1 MKITNLYAREI
12 LDSRGNPTVE
22 CELTTENF
30 TVRASVPSGASTGTN
45 EALEL
50 RDGDSRYHGK
60 GVTKAVN
67 NVNTIIKNALIG
79 KELNQKVLD
88 NLLLELDGTKNKTN
102 LGANAILSVSLCIM
116 KAIAKSQNKDIYELF
131 DGPYTMPY
139 PMMNIINGG
148 VHATS
153 SLEIQEFMIVPN
165 QSTFKE
171 RLRCGAEVFQTLK
184 SILKQN
190 GFSTS
195 VGDEGGFAPTFK
207 TIEEAL
213 DYIMLAI
220 KESGYIPGKD
230 VNLALD
236 AAASEFYKDGKYT
249 INKKELTKEE
259 LINYYIKL
267 TETYPIISIEDAFS
281 EDDIDSIK
289 KLTELIGNKIMLV
302 GDDYFVTNIEYSNDS
317 FQLERIAH
325 STLKTSIKV
334 DLINLFSAK
343 FVENKIKYLSDLAFD
358 FFDLT
363 SIFSRYNVQPKDVEY
378 WDNILITELSK
389 SMIGWNEMQ
398 RNSCINMIVQAIPS
412 KMPLHLP
419 LYNHY
424 ATLIERSLKNVK

>member
-79 KELNQKVLD
+79 KELNQKALD

-116 KAIAKSQNKDIYELF
+116 KALAKSQSKDIYELF

-236 AAASEFYKDGKYT
+236 AAASEFYKEGKYT

-302 GDDYFVTNIEYSNDS
+302 GDDYFVTNIEYLQKGITEKYNNAILLKANQIGTITEMLETIKLAKNSGFKTIISHRSGETEDTFISQMAVGLNLGYIKTGS
-317 FQLERIAH
+317 LCRGERI
-325 STLKTSIKV
+325 TKYNELLRIEEKV
-334 DLINLFSAK
+334 
-343 FVENKIKYLSDLAFD
+343 
-358 FFDLT
+358 
-363 SIFSRYNVQPKDVEY
+363 
-378 WDNILITELSK
+378 
-389 SMIGWNEMQ
+389 G
-398 RNSCINMIVQAIPS
+398 
-412 KMPLHLP
+412 H
-419 LYNHY
+419 
-424 ATLIERSLKNVK
+424 

>member
-220 KESGYIPGKD
+220 KESGYVPGKD

-302 GDDYFVTNIEYSNDS
+302 GDDYFVTNIEYLQKGITEKYNNAILLKANQIGTITEMLETIKLAKNSGFKTIISHRSGETEDTFISQMAVGLNLGYIKTGS
-317 FQLERIAH
+317 LCRGERIAKYNE
-325 STLKTSIKV
+325 LLRIEEKV
-334 DLINLFSAK
+334 
-343 FVENKIKYLSDLAFD
+343 
-358 FFDLT
+358 
-363 SIFSRYNVQPKDVEY
+363 
-378 WDNILITELSK
+378 
-389 SMIGWNEMQ
+389 G
-398 RNSCINMIVQAIPS
+398 
-412 KMPLHLP
+412 H
-419 LYNHY
+419 
-424 ATLIERSLKNVK
+424 

>member
-67 NVNTIIKNALIG
+67 NVNTIIKNALTG

-116 KAIAKSQNKDIYELF
+116 KALAKSQSKDIYELF

-236 AAASEFYKDGKYT
+236 AAASEFYKEGKYT

-302 GDDYFVTNIEYSNDS
+302 GDDYFVTNIEYLQKGITEKYNNAILLKANQIGTITEMLETIKLAKNAGFKTIISHRSGETEDTFISQMAVGLNLGYIKTGS
-317 FQLERIAH
+317 LCRGERIAKYNE
-325 STLKTSIKV
+325 LLRIEEKV
-334 DLINLFSAK
+334 
-343 FVENKIKYLSDLAFD
+343 
-358 FFDLT
+358 
-363 SIFSRYNVQPKDVEY
+363 
-378 WDNILITELSK
+378 
-389 SMIGWNEMQ
+389 G
-398 RNSCINMIVQAIPS
+398 
-412 KMPLHLP
+412 H
-419 LYNHY
+419 
-424 ATLIERSLKNVK
+424 

>member
-236 AAASEFYKDGKYT
+236 AAGSEFYKDGKYT

-259 LINYYIKL
+259 LINYYITL

-302 GDDYFVTNIEYSNDS
+302 GDDYFVTNIEYLQKGITEKYNNAILLKANQIGTITEMLETIKLAKNSGFKTIISHRSGETEDTFISQMAVGLNLGYIKTGS
-317 FQLERIAH
+317 LCRGERIAKYNE
-325 STLKTSIKV
+325 LLRIEEKV
-334 DLINLFSAK
+334 
-343 FVENKIKYLSDLAFD
+343 
-358 FFDLT
+358 
-363 SIFSRYNVQPKDVEY
+363 
-378 WDNILITELSK
+378 
-389 SMIGWNEMQ
+389 G
-398 RNSCINMIVQAIPS
+398 
-412 KMPLHLP
+412 H
-419 LYNHY
+419 
-424 ATLIERSLKNVK
+424 

>member
-79 KELNQKVLD
+79 KELNQKALD

-116 KAIAKSQNKDIYELF
+116 KALAKSQSKDIYELF

-213 DYIMLAI
+213 DYIILAI

-236 AAASEFYKDGKYT
+236 AAASEFYKEGKYT

-259 LINYYIKL
+259 LINYYITL

-302 GDDYFVTNIEYSNDS
+302 GDDYFVTNIEYLQKGITEKYNNAILLKANQIGTITEMLETIKLAKNSGFKTIISHRSGETEDTFISQMAVGLNLGYIKTGS
-317 FQLERIAH
+317 LCRGERIAKYNE
-325 STLKTSIKV
+325 LLRIEEKV
-334 DLINLFSAK
+334 
-343 FVENKIKYLSDLAFD
+343 
-358 FFDLT
+358 
-363 SIFSRYNVQPKDVEY
+363 
-378 WDNILITELSK
+378 
-389 SMIGWNEMQ
+389 G
-398 RNSCINMIVQAIPS
+398 
-412 KMPLHLP
+412 H
-419 LYNHY
+419 
-424 ATLIERSLKNVK
+424 

>member
-67 NVNTIIKNALIG
+67 NVNTIIKNTLIG
-79 KELNQKVLD
+79 KELNQKILD

-302 GDDYFVTNIEYSNDS
+302 GDDYFVTNIEYHQKGITEKYNNAILLKANQIGTITEMLETIKLAKNSGFKTIISHRSGETEDTFISQMAVGLNLGYIKTGS
-317 FQLERIAH
+317 LCRGERIAKYNE
-325 STLKTSIKV
+325 LLRIEEKV
-334 DLINLFSAK
+334 
-343 FVENKIKYLSDLAFD
+343 
-358 FFDLT
+358 
-363 SIFSRYNVQPKDVEY
+363 
-378 WDNILITELSK
+378 
-389 SMIGWNEMQ
+389 G
-398 RNSCINMIVQAIPS
+398 
-412 KMPLHLP
+412 H
-419 LYNHY
+419 
-424 ATLIERSLKNVK
+424 

>member
-60 GVTKAVN
+60 GVNKAVN

-281 EDDIDSIK
+281 EDDIGSIK

-302 GDDYFVTNIEYSNDS
+302 GDDYFVTNIEYLQKGITEKYNNAILLKANQIGTITEMLETIKLAKNSGFKTIISHRSGETEDTFISQMAVGLNLGYIKTGS
-317 FQLERIAH
+317 LCRGERIAKYNE
-325 STLKTSIKV
+325 LLRIEEKV
-334 DLINLFSAK
+334 
-343 FVENKIKYLSDLAFD
+343 
-358 FFDLT
+358 
-363 SIFSRYNVQPKDVEY
+363 
-378 WDNILITELSK
+378 
-389 SMIGWNEMQ
+389 G
-398 RNSCINMIVQAIPS
+398 
-412 KMPLHLP
+412 H
-419 LYNHY
+419 
-424 ATLIERSLKNVK
+424 

>member
-1 MKITNLYAREI
+1 MPIISEIYAREVI
-12 LDSRGNPTVE
+12 DSRGNPTVE

-67 NVNTIIKNALIG
+67 NVNTIIKNAIIG

-116 KAIAKSQNKDIYELF
+116 KAIAKSQSKDIYELF

-171 RLRCGAEVFQTLK
+171 RLRCGAEIFQTLK

-249 INKKELTKEE
+249 INKKKLTKEE

-302 GDDYFVTNIEYSNDS
+302 GDDYFVTNIEYLQKGITEKYNNAILLKANQIGTITEMLETIKLAKNSGFKTIISHRSGETEDTFISQMAVGLNLGYIKTGS
-317 FQLERIAH
+317 LCRGERIAKYNE
-325 STLKTSIKV
+325 LLRIEEKV
-334 DLINLFSAK
+334 
-343 FVENKIKYLSDLAFD
+343 
-358 FFDLT
+358 
-363 SIFSRYNVQPKDVEY
+363 
-378 WDNILITELSK
+378 
-389 SMIGWNEMQ
+389 G
-398 RNSCINMIVQAIPS
+398 
-412 KMPLHLP
+412 H
-419 LYNHY
+419 
-424 ATLIERSLKNVK
+424 

>member
-30 TVRASVPSGASTGTN
+30 TVRASVPSGASTGSN

-67 NVNTIIKNALIG
+67 NVNTTIKNALIG

-116 KAIAKSQNKDIYELF
+116 KALAKSQSKNIYELF

-220 KESGYIPGKD
+220 KESGYVPGKD

-302 GDDYFVTNIEYSNDS
+302 GDDYFVTNIEYLQKGITEKYNNAILLKANQIGTITEMLETIKLAKNSGFKTIISHRSGETEDTFISQMAVGLNLGYIKTGS
-317 FQLERIAH
+317 LCRGERIAKYNE
-325 STLKTSIKV
+325 LLRIEEKV
-334 DLINLFSAK
+334 
-343 FVENKIKYLSDLAFD
+343 
-358 FFDLT
+358 
-363 SIFSRYNVQPKDVEY
+363 
-378 WDNILITELSK
+378 
-389 SMIGWNEMQ
+389 G
-398 RNSCINMIVQAIPS
+398 
-412 KMPLHLP
+412 H
-419 LYNHY
+419 
-424 ATLIERSLKNVK
+424 

>member
-30 TVRASVPSGASTGTN
+30 TVRASVPSGASTGSN

-116 KAIAKSQNKDIYELF
+116 KAIAKSQSKDIYELF

-220 KESGYIPGKD
+220 KESGYIAGKD

-302 GDDYFVTNIEYSNDS
+302 GDDYFVTNIEYLQKGITEKYNNAILLKANQIGTITEMLETIKLAKNSGFKTIISHRSGETEDTFISQMAVGLNLGYIKTGS
-317 FQLERIAH
+317 LCRGERIAKYNE
-325 STLKTSIKV
+325 LLRIEEKV
-334 DLINLFSAK
+334 
-343 FVENKIKYLSDLAFD
+343 
-358 FFDLT
+358 
-363 SIFSRYNVQPKDVEY
+363 
-378 WDNILITELSK
+378 
-389 SMIGWNEMQ
+389 G
-398 RNSCINMIVQAIPS
+398 
-412 KMPLHLP
+412 H
-419 LYNHY
+419 
-424 ATLIERSLKNVK
+424 

>member
-236 AAASEFYKDGKYT
+236 AAASEFYKEGKYT

-281 EDDIDSIK
+281 EDDIGSIK

-302 GDDYFVTNIEYSNDS
+302 GDDYFVTNIEYLQKGITEKYNNAILLKANQIGTITEMLETIKLAKNSGFKTIISHRSGETEDTFISQMAVGLNLGYIKKGS
-317 FQLERIAH
+317 LCRGERIAKYNE
-325 STLKTSIKV
+325 LLRIEEKV
-334 DLINLFSAK
+334 
-343 FVENKIKYLSDLAFD
+343 
-358 FFDLT
+358 
-363 SIFSRYNVQPKDVEY
+363 
-378 WDNILITELSK
+378 
-389 SMIGWNEMQ
+389 G
-398 RNSCINMIVQAIPS
+398 
-412 KMPLHLP
+412 H
-419 LYNHY
+419 
-424 ATLIERSLKNVK
+424 

>member
-30 TVRASVPSGASTGTN
+30 TVRASVPSGASTGSN

-236 AAASEFYKDGKYT
+236 AAASEFYKDVKYT
-249 INKKELTKEE
+249 INKKEITKEE

-302 GDDYFVTNIEYSNDS
+302 GDDYFVTNIEYLQKGITEKYNNAILLKANQIGTITEMLETIKLAKNSGFKTIISHRSGETEDTFISQMAVGLNLGYIKTGS
-317 FQLERIAH
+317 LCRGERIAKYNE
-325 STLKTSIKV
+325 LLRIEEKV
-334 DLINLFSAK
+334 
-343 FVENKIKYLSDLAFD
+343 
-358 FFDLT
+358 
-363 SIFSRYNVQPKDVEY
+363 
-378 WDNILITELSK
+378 
-389 SMIGWNEMQ
+389 G
-398 RNSCINMIVQAIPS
+398 
-412 KMPLHLP
+412 H
-419 LYNHY
+419 
-424 ATLIERSLKNVK
+424 

>member
-259 LINYYIKL
+259 LINYYITL

-302 GDDYFVTNIEYSNDS
+302 GDDYFVTNIEYLQKGITEKYNNAILLKANQIGTITEMLETIKLAKNSGFKTIISHRSGETEDTFISQMAVGLNLGYIKTGS
-317 FQLERIAH
+317 LCRGERIAKYNE
-325 STLKTSIKV
+325 LLRIEEKV
-334 DLINLFSAK
+334 
-343 FVENKIKYLSDLAFD
+343 
-358 FFDLT
+358 
-363 SIFSRYNVQPKDVEY
+363 
-378 WDNILITELSK
+378 
-389 SMIGWNEMQ
+389 G
-398 RNSCINMIVQAIPS
+398 
-412 KMPLHLP
+412 H
-419 LYNHY
+419 
-424 ATLIERSLKNVK
+424 

>member
-116 KAIAKSQNKDIYELF
+116 KAIAKSQSKDIYELF

-220 KESGYIPGKD
+220 KGSGYIAGKD

-302 GDDYFVTNIEYSNDS
+302 GDDYFVTNIEYLQKGITEKYNNAILLKANQIGTITEMLETIKLAKNSGFKTIISHRSGETEDTFISQMAVGLNLGYIKTGS
-317 FQLERIAH
+317 LCRGERIAKYNE
-325 STLKTSIKV
+325 LLRIEEKV
-334 DLINLFSAK
+334 
-343 FVENKIKYLSDLAFD
+343 
-358 FFDLT
+358 
-363 SIFSRYNVQPKDVEY
+363 
-378 WDNILITELSK
+378 
-389 SMIGWNEMQ
+389 G
-398 RNSCINMIVQAIPS
+398 
-412 KMPLHLP
+412 H
-419 LYNHY
+419 
-424 ATLIERSLKNVK
+424 

>member
-30 TVRASVPSGASTGTN
+30 TVRASVPSGASTGSN

-302 GDDYFVTNIEYSNDS
+302 GDDYFVTNIEYLQKGITEKYNNAILLKANQIGTITEMLETIKLAKNSGFKTIISHRSGETEDTFISQMAVGLNLGYIKTGS
-317 FQLERIAH
+317 LCRGERIAKYNE
-325 STLKTSIKV
+325 LLRIEEKV
-334 DLINLFSAK
+334 
-343 FVENKIKYLSDLAFD
+343 
-358 FFDLT
+358 
-363 SIFSRYNVQPKDVEY
+363 
-378 WDNILITELSK
+378 
-389 SMIGWNEMQ
+389 G
-398 RNSCINMIVQAIPS
+398 
-412 KMPLHLP
+412 H
-419 LYNHY
+419 
-424 ATLIERSLKNVK
+424 

>member
-116 KAIAKSQNKDIYELF
+116 KALAKSQSKNIYELF

-236 AAASEFYKDGKYT
+236 AAASEFYKEGKYT

-302 GDDYFVTNIEYSNDS
+302 GDDYFVTNIEYLQKGITEKYNNAILLKANQIGTITEMLETIKLAKNAGFKTIISHRSGETEDTFISQMAVGLNLGYIKTGS
-317 FQLERIAH
+317 LCRGERIAKYNE
-325 STLKTSIKV
+325 LLRIEEKV
-334 DLINLFSAK
+334 
-343 FVENKIKYLSDLAFD
+343 
-358 FFDLT
+358 
-363 SIFSRYNVQPKDVEY
+363 
-378 WDNILITELSK
+378 
-389 SMIGWNEMQ
+389 G
-398 RNSCINMIVQAIPS
+398 
-412 KMPLHLP
+412 H
-419 LYNHY
+419 
-424 ATLIERSLKNVK
+424 

>member
-30 TVRASVPSGASTGTN
+30 TVRASVPSGASTGSN

-213 DYIMLAI
+213 DYIILAI
-220 KESGYIPGKD
+220 KESGYIAGKD

-302 GDDYFVTNIEYSNDS
+302 GDDYFVTNIEYLQKGITEKYNNAILLKANQIGTITEMLETIKLAKNAGFKTIISHRSGETEDTFISQMAVGLNLGYIKTGS
-317 FQLERIAH
+317 LCRGERIAKYNE
-325 STLKTSIKV
+325 LLRIEEKV
-334 DLINLFSAK
+334 
-343 FVENKIKYLSDLAFD
+343 
-358 FFDLT
+358 
-363 SIFSRYNVQPKDVEY
+363 
-378 WDNILITELSK
+378 
-389 SMIGWNEMQ
+389 G
-398 RNSCINMIVQAIPS
+398 
-412 KMPLHLP
+412 H
-419 LYNHY
+419 
-424 ATLIERSLKNVK
+424 

>member
-79 KELNQKVLD
+79 KELNQKILD

-236 AAASEFYKDGKYT
+236 AAASEFYKEGKYT

-302 GDDYFVTNIEYSNDS
+302 GDDYFVTNIEYLQKGITEKYNNAILLKANQIGTITEMLETIKLAKNSGFKTIISHRSGETEDTFISQMAVGLNLGYIKTGS
-317 FQLERIAH
+317 LCRGERIAKYNE
-325 STLKTSIKV
+325 LLRIEEKV
-334 DLINLFSAK
+334 
-343 FVENKIKYLSDLAFD
+343 
-358 FFDLT
+358 
-363 SIFSRYNVQPKDVEY
+363 
-378 WDNILITELSK
+378 
-389 SMIGWNEMQ
+389 G
-398 RNSCINMIVQAIPS
+398 
-412 KMPLHLP
+412 H
-419 LYNHY
+419 
-424 ATLIERSLKNVK
+424 

>member
-88 NLLLELDGTKNKTN
+88 NLLLKLDGTKNKTN

-116 KAIAKSQNKDIYELF
+116 KAIAKSQSKDIYELF

-220 KESGYIPGKD
+220 KESGYVPGKD

-302 GDDYFVTNIEYSNDS
+302 GDDYFVTNIEYLQKGITEKYNNAILLKANQIGTITEMLETIKLAKNSGFKTIISHRSGETEDTFISQMAVGLNLGYIKTGS
-317 FQLERIAH
+317 LCRGERIAKYNE
-325 STLKTSIKV
+325 LLRIEEKV
-334 DLINLFSAK
+334 
-343 FVENKIKYLSDLAFD
+343 
-358 FFDLT
+358 
-363 SIFSRYNVQPKDVEY
+363 
-378 WDNILITELSK
+378 
-389 SMIGWNEMQ
+389 G
-398 RNSCINMIVQAIPS
+398 
-412 KMPLHLP
+412 H
-419 LYNHY
+419 
-424 ATLIERSLKNVK
+424 

>member
-45 EALEL
+45 EVLEL

-153 SLEIQEFMIVPN
+153 SLEIQEFMIIPN

-259 LINYYIKL
+259 LINYYITL

-302 GDDYFVTNIEYSNDS
+302 GDDYFVTNIEYLQKGITEKYNNAILLKANQIGTITEMLETIKLAKNSGFKTIISHRSGETEDTFISQMAVGLNLGYIKTGS
-317 FQLERIAH
+317 LCRGERIAKYNE
-325 STLKTSIKV
+325 LLRIEEKV
-334 DLINLFSAK
+334 
-343 FVENKIKYLSDLAFD
+343 
-358 FFDLT
+358 
-363 SIFSRYNVQPKDVEY
+363 
-378 WDNILITELSK
+378 
-389 SMIGWNEMQ
+389 G
-398 RNSCINMIVQAIPS
+398 
-412 KMPLHLP
+412 H
-419 LYNHY
+419 
-424 ATLIERSLKNVK
+424 

>member
-116 KAIAKSQNKDIYELF
+116 KALAKSQSKDIYELF

-220 KESGYIPGKD
+220 KESGYIAGKD

-302 GDDYFVTNIEYSNDS
+302 GDDYFVTNIEYLQKGITEKYNNAILLKANQIGTISEMLETIKLAKNSGFKTIISHRSGETEDTFIS
-317 FQLERIAH
+317 QMAVGLNLGYIKTGSLCRGERIAKYNE
-325 STLKTSIKV
+325 LLRIEEKV
-334 DLINLFSAK
+334 
-343 FVENKIKYLSDLAFD
+343 
-358 FFDLT
+358 
-363 SIFSRYNVQPKDVEY
+363 
-378 WDNILITELSK
+378 
-389 SMIGWNEMQ
+389 G
-398 RNSCINMIVQAIPS
+398 
-412 KMPLHLP
+412 H
-419 LYNHY
+419 
-424 ATLIERSLKNVK
+424 

>member
-30 TVRASVPSGASTGTN
+30 TVRASVPSGASTGSN

-259 LINYYIKL
+259 LINYYITL

-302 GDDYFVTNIEYSNDS
+302 GDDYFVTNIEYLQKGITEKYNNAILLKANQIGTITEMLETIKLAKNSGFKTIISHRSGETEDTFISQMAVGLNLGYIKTGS
-317 FQLERIAH
+317 LCRGERIAKYNE
-325 STLKTSIKV
+325 LLRIEEKV
-334 DLINLFSAK
+334 
-343 FVENKIKYLSDLAFD
+343 
-358 FFDLT
+358 
-363 SIFSRYNVQPKDVEY
+363 
-378 WDNILITELSK
+378 
-389 SMIGWNEMQ
+389 G
-398 RNSCINMIVQAIPS
+398 
-412 KMPLHLP
+412 H
-419 LYNHY
+419 
-424 ATLIERSLKNVK
+424 

>member
-213 DYIMLAI
+213 DYIILAI

-281 EDDIDSIK
+281 EEDIDSIK

-302 GDDYFVTNIEYSNDS
+302 GDDYFVTNIEYLQKGITEKYNNAILLKANQIGTITEMLETIKLAKNSGFKTIISHRSGETEDTFISQMAVGLNLGYIKTGS
-317 FQLERIAH
+317 LCRGERIAKYNE
-325 STLKTSIKV
+325 LLRIEGKV
-334 DLINLFSAK
+334 
-343 FVENKIKYLSDLAFD
+343 
-358 FFDLT
+358 
-363 SIFSRYNVQPKDVEY
+363 
-378 WDNILITELSK
+378 
-389 SMIGWNEMQ
+389 G
-398 RNSCINMIVQAIPS
+398 
-412 KMPLHLP
+412 H
-419 LYNHY
+419 
-424 ATLIERSLKNVK
+424 

>member
-213 DYIMLAI
+213 DYIILAI

-236 AAASEFYKDGKYT
+236 AAASEFYKEGKYT

-302 GDDYFVTNIEYSNDS
+302 GDDYFVTNIEYLQKGITEKYNNAILLKANQIGTITEMLETIKLAKNSGFKTIISHRSGETEDTFISQMAVGLNLGYIKTGS
-317 FQLERIAH
+317 LCSGERIAKYNE
-325 STLKTSIKV
+325 LLRIEEKV
-334 DLINLFSAK
+334 
-343 FVENKIKYLSDLAFD
+343 
-358 FFDLT
+358 
-363 SIFSRYNVQPKDVEY
+363 
-378 WDNILITELSK
+378 
-389 SMIGWNEMQ
+389 G
-398 RNSCINMIVQAIPS
+398 
-412 KMPLHLP
+412 H
-419 LYNHY
+419 
-424 ATLIERSLKNVK
+424 

>member
-67 NVNTIIKNALIG
+67 NVNTIIKNALIC

-116 KAIAKSQNKDIYELF
+116 KALAKSQSKDIYELF

-236 AAASEFYKDGKYT
+236 AAASEFYKEGKYT

-302 GDDYFVTNIEYSNDS
+302 GDDYFVTNIEYLQKGITEKYNNAILLKANQIGTITEMLETIKLAKNAGFKTIISHRSGETEDTFISQMAVGLNLGYIKTGS
-317 FQLERIAH
+317 LCRGERIAKYNE
-325 STLKTSIKV
+325 LLRIEEKV
-334 DLINLFSAK
+334 
-343 FVENKIKYLSDLAFD
+343 
-358 FFDLT
+358 
-363 SIFSRYNVQPKDVEY
+363 
-378 WDNILITELSK
+378 
-389 SMIGWNEMQ
+389 G
-398 RNSCINMIVQAIPS
+398 
-412 KMPLHLP
+412 H
-419 LYNHY
+419 
-424 ATLIERSLKNVK
+424 

>member
-79 KELNQKVLD
+79 KELSQKVLD
-88 NLLLELDGTKNKTN
+88 DLLLELDGTKNKTN

-116 KAIAKSQNKDIYELF
+116 KALAKSQSKDIYELF

-302 GDDYFVTNIEYSNDS
+302 GDDYFVTNIEYLQKGITEKYNNAILLKANQIGTITEMLETIKLAKNAGFKTIISHRSGETEDTFISQMAVGLNLGYIKTGS
-317 FQLERIAH
+317 LCRGERIAKYNE
-325 STLKTSIKV
+325 LLRIEEKV
-334 DLINLFSAK
+334 
-343 FVENKIKYLSDLAFD
+343 
-358 FFDLT
+358 
-363 SIFSRYNVQPKDVEY
+363 
-378 WDNILITELSK
+378 
-389 SMIGWNEMQ
+389 G
-398 RNSCINMIVQAIPS
+398 
-412 KMPLHLP
+412 H
-419 LYNHY
+419 
-424 ATLIERSLKNVK
+424 

>member
-116 KAIAKSQNKDIYELF
+116 KALAKSQSKDIYELF

-220 KESGYIPGKD
+220 KESGYVPGKD

-302 GDDYFVTNIEYSNDS
+302 GDDYFVTNIEYLQKGITEKYNNAILLKANQIGTITEMLETIKLAKNSGFKTIISHRSGETEDTFISQMAVGLNLGYIKTGS
-317 FQLERIAH
+317 LCRGERIAKYNE
-325 STLKTSIKV
+325 LLRIEEKV
-334 DLINLFSAK
+334 
-343 FVENKIKYLSDLAFD
+343 
-358 FFDLT
+358 
-363 SIFSRYNVQPKDVEY
+363 
-378 WDNILITELSK
+378 
-389 SMIGWNEMQ
+389 G
-398 RNSCINMIVQAIPS
+398 
-412 KMPLHLP
+412 H
-419 LYNHY
+419 
-424 ATLIERSLKNVK
+424 

>member
-88 NLLLELDGTKNKTN
+88 NLLLELDETKNKTN

-116 KAIAKSQNKDIYELF
+116 KAIAKSQSKDIYELF

-220 KESGYIPGKD
+220 KESGYIAGKD

-302 GDDYFVTNIEYSNDS
+302 GDDYFVTNIEYLQKGITEKYNNAILLKANQIGTITEMLETIKLAKNSGFKTIISHRSGETEDTFISQMAVGLNLGYIKTGS
-317 FQLERIAH
+317 LCRGERIAKYNE
-325 STLKTSIKV
+325 LLRIEEKV
-334 DLINLFSAK
+334 
-343 FVENKIKYLSDLAFD
+343 
-358 FFDLT
+358 
-363 SIFSRYNVQPKDVEY
+363 
-378 WDNILITELSK
+378 
-389 SMIGWNEMQ
+389 G
-398 RNSCINMIVQAIPS
+398 
-412 KMPLHLP
+412 H
-419 LYNHY
+419 
-424 ATLIERSLKNVK
+424 

>member
-12 LDSRGNPTVE
+12 LDSIGNPTVE

-67 NVNTIIKNALIG
+67 NVNTIIKNAIIG

-184 SILKQN
+184 SILKRN

-213 DYIMLAI
+213 DYIMIAI

-259 LINYYIKL
+259 LINYYITL

-281 EDDIDSIK
+281 EDDIGSIK

-302 GDDYFVTNIEYSNDS
+302 GDDYFVTNIEYLQKGITEKYNNAILLKANQIGTITEMLETIKLAKNSGFKTIISHRSGETEDTFISQMAVGLNLGYIKTGS
-317 FQLERIAH
+317 LCRGERIAKYNE
-325 STLKTSIKV
+325 LLRIEEKV
-334 DLINLFSAK
+334 
-343 FVENKIKYLSDLAFD
+343 
-358 FFDLT
+358 
-363 SIFSRYNVQPKDVEY
+363 
-378 WDNILITELSK
+378 
-389 SMIGWNEMQ
+389 G
-398 RNSCINMIVQAIPS
+398 
-412 KMPLHLP
+412 H
-419 LYNHY
+419 
-424 ATLIERSLKNVK
+424 

>member
-22 CELTTENF
+22 CELTTESF

-116 KAIAKSQNKDIYELF
+116 KALAKSQSKDIYELF

-236 AAASEFYKDGKYT
+236 AAASEFYKEGKYT

-259 LINYYIKL
+259 LINYYITL

-302 GDDYFVTNIEYSNDS
+302 GDDYFVTNIEYLQKGITEKYNNAILLKANQIGTITEMLETIKLAKNSGFKTIISHRSGETEDTFISQMAVGLNLGYIKTGS
-317 FQLERIAH
+317 LCRGERIAKYNE
-325 STLKTSIKV
+325 LLRIEEKV
-334 DLINLFSAK
+334 
-343 FVENKIKYLSDLAFD
+343 
-358 FFDLT
+358 
-363 SIFSRYNVQPKDVEY
+363 
-378 WDNILITELSK
+378 
-389 SMIGWNEMQ
+389 G
-398 RNSCINMIVQAIPS
+398 
-412 KMPLHLP
+412 H
-419 LYNHY
+419 
-424 ATLIERSLKNVK
+424 

>member
-22 CELTTENF
+22 CELTTESF

-50 RDGDSRYHGK
+50 RDGDSRYYGK

-302 GDDYFVTNIEYSNDS
+302 GDDYFVTNIEYLQKGITEKYNNAILLKANQIGTITEMLETIKLAKNSGFKTIISHRSGETEDTFISQMAVGLNLGYIKTGS
-317 FQLERIAH
+317 LCRGERIAKYNE
-325 STLKTSIKV
+325 LLRIEEKV
-334 DLINLFSAK
+334 
-343 FVENKIKYLSDLAFD
+343 
-358 FFDLT
+358 
-363 SIFSRYNVQPKDVEY
+363 
-378 WDNILITELSK
+378 
-389 SMIGWNEMQ
+389 G
-398 RNSCINMIVQAIPS
+398 
-412 KMPLHLP
+412 H
-419 LYNHY
+419 
-424 ATLIERSLKNVK
+424 